1 MVMIKSRLTVASLIL
16 LNPLLLPPS
25 LQCLVPSMYFIN
37 ESGWLDPEARQRL
50 RREDCSQKS
59 PEHRDAQQTIPERER
74 ERLRTCRRA
83 GDSRKLAD
91 SREYLTNL
99 GRRSRI
105 ERCIVT
111 IAMLNFPPVTFL
123 QAALPVGLSLYFHWL
138 SPLGASF
145 LSSATKTHV
154 GKDSISGPLRKPTS
168 FPYHPQILSTYYVS
182 GTELGTLNILSHSI
196 C

>member
-74 ERLRTCRRA
+74 ER
-83 GDSRKLAD
+83 G
-91 SREYLTNL
+91 
-99 GRRSRI
+99 
-105 ERCIVT
+105 
-111 IAMLNFPPVTFL
+111 
-123 QAALPVGLSLYFHWL
+123 
-138 SPLGASF
+138 
-145 LSSATKTHV
+145 
-154 GKDSISGPLRKPTS
+154 SGP
-168 FPYHPQILSTYYVS
+168 VE
-182 GTELGTLNILSHSI
+182 ELGTQGSWQTRGSI
-196 C
+196 